1 MSFEKNDVIAVLDFG
16 GQYAHL
22 IANRIRRLGVY
33 SEIVHNDIDP
43 AELGTYKGIIF
54 SGSPFSVQQECSPRF
69 DPKILE
75 LKKPILGL
83 CYGHQLIAKTLGGK
97 VVRGTVKEYGRATMH
112 IAKGNPLLNGLTD
125 KEQVWMSHGDTVDS
139 LPEDF
144 EVFGST
150 DDCRFTAVG
159 CLKRNIFGLQFHPEV
174 TDTPNGTKILGNF
187 LDLCGCK
194 RTWNSG
200 RFLEGI
206 ADEIKRICGKRN
218 VFLLVSGGVDS
229 TVAFTLLNQVLG
241 NDRVLGLHIDN
252 GLMRHR
258 ESAAIMEYMN
268 VNGFTNLKII
278 DASNE
283 FISALK
289 GITDPEEK
297 RKIIGNM
304 FLETKEKAFEE
315 LKLNSDDWIL
325 AQGTIYPDTIES
337 AGTKHA
343 DRIKTHHNRVDLILE
358 MIESGNMIEP
368 LAQLYKDEVRELGET
383 LKIPHELIWRH
394 PFPGPGLGVRVLC
407 SDGKV
412 DVASQM
418 DVDPLNTVTQKDGYK
433 AAILPIRSVGVQG
446 DERTFAHPALLIGEC
461 DWKRLEDLSTRITNI
476 FPSVNRVVY
485 GIKAEKS
492 ADYHLVKS
500 EMTKQRLDKLRA
512 VDHVVTNALN
522 NTGEYGNVW
531 QMPVVL
537 LPLVNSCGNECVVL
551 RPIVSQEAMTARF
564 VPLSKETLDSI
575 VDGVS
580 KIDGIGDLFFDITHK
595 PPATIEWE

>member
-1 MSFEKNDVIAVLDFG
+1 MSFEKNDTIAVLDFG

-33 SEIVHNDIDP
+33 SEIVSNDIDA
-43 AELGTYKGIIF
+43 AELDIYKGIIF
-54 SGSPFSVQQECSPRF
+54 SGSPFSVQQEGSPRF
-69 DPKILE
+69 DSKILE
-75 LKKPILGL
+75 LNKPILGL

-97 VVRGTVKEYGRATMH
+97 VIRGTVKEYGRAIMH
-112 IAKGNPLLNGLTD
+112 IVKNNSLLNGLAD
-125 KEQVWMSHGDTVDS
+125 DEQVWMSHGDTVDS

-159 CLKRNIFGLQFHPEV
+159 CVKRNIYGLQFHPEV

-194 RTWNSG
+194 RTWNSS
-200 RFLEGI
+200 RFIEEI
-206 ADEIKRICGKRN
+206 ADEIRQICGKRN

-229 TVAFTLLNQVLG
+229 TVAFTLLNQILG
-241 NDRVLGLHIDN
+241 NDRVLGLHINN
-252 GLMRHR
+252 GLMRYR
-258 ESAAIMEYMN
+258 ESEAIMEYMN
-268 VNGFTNLKII
+268 ANGFDNLKII
-278 DASNE
+278 DASDD

-297 RKIIGNM
+297 RKIIGYM
-304 FLETKEKAFEE
+304 FLKAKEKAFEE
-315 LKLNSDDWIL
+315 LKFNSDDWIL

-343 DRIKTHHNRVDLILE
+343 DRIKTHHNRVDLILD

-368 LAQLYKDEVRELGET
+368 LAQLYKDEVRELGEA

-412 DVASQM
+412 DVTSQK
-418 DVDPLNTVTQKDGYK
+418 DTNALNAVTQKVGYK
-433 AAILPIRSVGVQG
+433 ASILPIRSVGVQG

-461 DWKRLEDLSTRITNI
+461 DWKLLENLSTRITNAFQSI
-476 FPSVNRVVY
+476 NRVVY
-485 GIKAEKS
+485 GIKTGKS
-492 ADYHLVKS
+492 TEYYLVKC
-500 EMTKQRLDKLRA
+500 EMTKHRLDKLRA
-512 VDHVVTNALN
+512 VDHVVTNALQKN
-522 NTGEYGNVW
+522 GEYGKIW

-537 LPLVNSCGNECVVL
+537 LPLVNNDGNECVVL

-564 VPLSKETLDSI
+564 VPLRKETLDLIISEASDI
-575 VDGVS
+575 EGV
-580 KIDGIGDLFFDITHK
+580 GDLFFDITHK